1 MCVKKCECEILATA
15 RANLRAFNDWQ
26 DECEK
31 FIDDI
36 YNQKITKEEALNKAE
51 ALKNDVSRML
61 VIDLRDC
68 LIEKNR

>member
-1 MCVKKCECEILATA
+1 MKKCECEILATA
-15 RANLRAFNDWQ
+15 RANLEAFNKWQ

-36 YNQKITKEEALNKAE
+36 YNQKLTKDEALKKAE
-51 ALKNDVSRML
+51 ALKDDVNRML